1 MRHFSIKEFVDALQ
15 AKGRY
20 CFTKREVVK
29 SLKLTPAALKFGL
42 FRLCKKGRLRLVRR
56 GFYVI
61 VPLEYRSSGI
71 LPPLL
76 FIHELM
82 NFIEKSY
89 YVGLLSAAS
98 LYGAAHQQPQELQ
111 VITKSP
117 ERIILVEGARIRF
130 FMKSQIENTAL
141 TQVKVDT
148 GYIKVS
154 TPEDTAF
161 DLVRYSR
168 QLGGLNQIATVLM
181 ELSEK
186 LTSDSILHAAKR
198 EKELACSQRLGY
210 ILEKIGKKSLSYKLK
225 EWIISQKPS
234 PILLDPNKEFKRSSK
249 HFDWNI
255 IVNEKVE
262 SEV

>member
-1 MRHFSIKEFVDALQ
+1 MRPSLIKEFVDTLQ

-20 CFTKREVVK
+20 CFTKREVSK
-29 SLKLTPAALKFGL
+29 SLKLTPSSLKFGL

-82 NFIEKSY
+82 NFIGKPY

-117 ERIILVEGARIRF
+117 ERTIIVEGMRIRF
-130 FMKSQIENTAL
+130 FMKSHLENVTPNQI
-141 TQVKVDT
+141 KVDT
-148 GYIKVS
+148 GYIQAS

-168 QLGGLNQIATVLM
+168 QLGGLNPIATVLM

-186 LTSDSILHAAKR
+186 LTSDSIFQVAKR
-198 EKELACSQRLGY
+198 EKEMGCSQRLGY
-210 ILEKIGKKSLSYKLK
+210 ILEKIGKKDLVLKLK
-225 EWIISQKPS
+225 KWMIHQKPM
-234 PILLDPNKEFKRSSK
+234 PILLNPNKEFKESSK
-249 HFDWNI
+249 QYDWNI

-262 SEV
+262 SEI

>member
-1 MRHFSIKEFVDALQ
+1 MRHSSVKEFVDGLQ
-15 AKGRY
+15 AEGRY
-20 CFTKREVVK
+20 CFTKKEVIK
-29 SLKLTPAALKFGL
+29 SLKLTPASLKFGL
-42 FRLCKKGRLRLVRR
+42 FRLCKKGRLRLIRR

-82 NFIEKSY
+82 NFIGKPY

-117 ERIILVEGARIRF
+117 ERTVLVERARIHF
-130 FMKSQIENTAL
+130 FMKSQIENTTL
-141 TQVKVDT
+141 TQVKGDT
-148 GYIKVS
+148 GYIHVS

-181 ELSEK
+181 ELS
-186 LTSDSILHAAKR
+186 
-198 EKELACSQRLGY
+198 
-210 ILEKIGKKSLSYKLK
+210 
-225 EWIISQKPS
+225 
-234 PILLDPNKEFKRSSK
+234 
-249 HFDWNI
+249 
-255 IVNEKVE
+255 
-262 SEV
+262 